1 MVKVSGS
8 ISEKSFTK
16 GELRK
21 LNALRK
27 SLGDEIAEEAFVK
40 WKAAKD
46 DGDAPDPNVEMIEE
60 ALAPLMD
67 KVRITRGGGY
77 AIRRGR
83 GRFIIEP
90 VEH

>member
-1 MVKVSGS
+1 MPKASGL
-8 ISEKSFTK
+8 ITEKSLTK

-21 LNALRK
+21 LNALRR

-67 KVRITRGGGY
+67 KIRIPRGGGY

-83 GRFIIEP
+83 GRFIMEP

>member
-1 MVKVSGS
+1 MAKASGS
-8 ISEKSFTK
+8 IREKSLTK

-46 DGDAPDPNVEMIEE
+46 EGDGDPNVEIIEE
-60 ALAPLMD
+60 ALAPLLD
-67 KVRITRGGGY
+67 KLRISRGGGY

-90 VEH
+90 IEH